1 MGVCRV
7 LPVEANDGPTN
18 MALDEALLDS
28 VADDPASAAL
38 RLYTWSEPS
47 LSLGYF
53 QPIAWA
59 EAEPRWR
66 GVPIVRRPSGGG
78 ALWHDAEV
86 TYAVVI
92 PRDHPLARRTAD
104 LYRAVHDAIARLLTS
119 IGLDAQRRGELE
131 TSDGAEK
138 PFLCFADRDAED
150 VVVGRA
156 KLVGSAQRRRAGAVL
171 QHGSV
176 LLGGSRVTPELPGA
190 VDLAGIPLDLD
201 AWAQALAGAIPP
213 ALGLDP
219 VASALTAEE
228 RARADRL
235 AEGVY
240 RNPAW
245 TRKR

>member
-1 MGVCRV
+1 MGACRV

-28 VADDPASAAL
+28 VANDPRVAAL
-38 RLYTWSEPS
+38 RLYTWSEPA

-53 QPIAWA
+53 QPIARA

-104 LYRAVHDAIARLLTS
+104 LYRAVHDAIARLLGS
-119 IGLDAQRRGELE
+119 IGLEARRRGEAE
-131 TSDGAEK
+131 GDGTGDR

-176 LLGGSRVTPELPGA
+176 LLARSPTTPELPGA
-190 VDLAGIPLDLD
+190 ADLAGVSLDIN
-201 AWAQALAGAIPP
+201 AWARALAGAIPP
-213 ALGLDP
+213 ALGLEP
-219 VASALTAEE
+219 VASILTAEE
-228 RARADRL
+228 RARAARL
-235 AEGVY
+235 AQDVY

-245 TRKR
+245 SRKR